1 MTACVFAPRRISH
14 HEAAMQSLLAL
25 AEQEN
30 IIINYDN
37 IAKRFKTFGLYD
49 NDGAHKQIIL
59 HTGLKDYP
67 RLHKCILSEEL
78 GHHFTSVGISFYKAA
93 NCRFWKLNHIKT
105 ELRALKWS
113 CFHLIPD
120 DRLHCAIDTEHLRAV
135 EEFED
140 YFEVTPEL
148 MLFRLRYLKN
158 PYLFVIDSLWQKQ
171 ERCALRFAET
181 IA

>member
-1 MTACVFAPRRISH
+1 
-14 HEAAMQSLLAL
+14 MQSLLNL
-25 AEQEN
+25 AEREN
-30 IIINYDN
+30 IAITYDD
-37 IAKRFKTFGLYD
+37 IATRFKTLGLYD
-49 NDGAHKQIIL
+49 NDGVNRQIIL
-59 HTGLKDYP
+59 HAELKTYP

-78 GHHFTSVGISFYKAA
+78 GHHFTSVGASFYKAA

-120 DRLHCAIDTEHLRAV
+120 DCLLHAIYAERLRVI

-148 MLFRLRYLKN
+148 LLFRLRYVKKLDFLNIDALLQREERHMLK
-158 PYLFVIDSLWQKQ
+158 L
-171 ERCALRFAET
+171 AET
-181 IA
+181 IAGSNF